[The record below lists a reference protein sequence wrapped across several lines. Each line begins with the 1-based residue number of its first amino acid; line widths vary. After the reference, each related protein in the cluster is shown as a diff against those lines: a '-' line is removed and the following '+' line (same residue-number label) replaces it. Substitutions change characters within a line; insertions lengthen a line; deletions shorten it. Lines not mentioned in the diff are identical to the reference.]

1 MKIMIANKDDY
12 IKFYAGLIDKIN
24 TFEFSEGIIDY
35 IISRVNLGDGIQ
47 DVSLMDSCVN
57 NLLDEQYDKRE
68 YIKLEDIN
76 KINDLIIKLDKEEC
90 KILNAYA
97 EVKNYKIKDLNEIN
111 ELINHIS
118 DYQILEKYTRLFSS
132 VQFRSSAV

>member
-24 TFEFSEGIIDY
+24 TFEFSEGINDY

-57 NLLDEQYDKRE
+57 NLLDEQYAKRE
-68 YIKLEDIN
+68 YIKLEDI
-76 KINDLIIKLDKEEC
+76 KEINDLIIKLDKEKC
-90 KILNAYA
+90 RILNAYA
-97 EVKNYKIKDLNEIN
+97 EIKSYKIENLDEIKDLIFHIN
-111 ELINHIS
+111 
-118 DYQILEKYTRLFSS
+118 DYQILKKYSL
-132 VQFRSSAV
+132 